1 MKLRKSTLDRVATA
15 YADAVAMGDF
25 DSAEG
30 WLATAA
36 FVADR
41 EGNRLDRRRSSSRRG
56 VAAWTGSIAGSRGR
70 DAGSIVDVQ

>member
-1 MKLRKSTLDRVATA
+1 VKLRKSTLDRVATA
-15 YADAVAMGDF
+15 YAEAVAMGDF

-41 EGNRLDRRRSSSRRG
+41 EGNRLDRRGARSRRG
-56 VAAWTGSIAGSRGR
+56 SSTWTGAMSTPGT
-70 DAGSIVDVQ
+70 GSIVDVQ

>member
-1 MKLRKSTLDRVATA
+1 MKLRKSTLDRVASA

-25 DSAEG
+25 ESAEG

-41 EGNRLDRRRSSSRRG
+41 EGNRLDRRGARSRRG
-56 VAAWTGSIAGSRGR
+56 TTPWAGAMSAPGT
-70 DAGSIVDVQ
+70 GSIVDVQ